1 MKLRTVEA
9 CGKHV
14 RKADP
19 YARYFF
25 FREEGNYHCAA
36 CPLTYKGHP
45 TTGTGHQNSR
55 IYTYKILNWKEPV
68 FPWSKWYRKQV
79 KGRYCYGHRENSYV
93 HKTVLACGKWVQK
106 VDDEARYFMYNGRH
120 CSSCPP
126 TYTGHPTTGTR
137 PSAKFEIFYIKNW
150 RQPGWMKK
158 FKRSSIN
165 RVCSGYTHS
174 KTGLKNITECA
185 AHVRK
190 SAPFARFF
198 FFRHNSNHHCGACPK
213 SYRGHPTTGTVV
225 KNSGYSTYGY
235 YNWRQPTFSWSKK
248 YQVKYT
254 NRYCTGYKKTATNH
268 RTVEACANWVR
279 QVDREAEYF
288 FFRMQSNWHCS
299 PCPMRY
305 KGTTAGTRV
314 DNRTTIMIF
323 RIYGWRAPTYGW
335 SKDYKRIASF
345 RYCSGYKKTATN
357 HRTVEACANW
367 VRKVDDEAKY
377 FFFRHQ
383 SNWHC
388 SPCPQSYTG
397 HPTRGTAVDNNTRIF
412 IYRIIGW
419 KPPSWMRDYKRVA
432 MNRYCTGY
440 KKSAFNHRSLTA
452 CANWVRKTD
461 REARYFFFR
470 HEGNYHCSPCPQS
483 YTGHPTTGTGHQNSR
498 IYIYRIT
505 GWTKPTY
512 SW

>member
-1 MKLRTVEA
+1 
-9 CGKHV
+9 
-14 RKADP
+14 
-19 YARYFF
+19 
-25 FREEGNYHCAA
+25 
-36 CPLTYKGHP
+36 
-45 TTGTGHQNSR
+45 
-55 IYTYKILNWKEPV
+55 
-68 FPWSKWYRKQV
+68 
-79 KGRYCYGHRENSYV
+79 
-93 HKTVLACGKWVQK
+93 
-106 VDDEARYFMYNGRH
+106 
-120 CSSCPP
+120 
-126 TYTGHPTTGTR
+126 
-137 PSAKFEIFYIKNW
+137 
-150 RQPGWMKK
+150 
-158 FKRSSIN
+158 
-165 RVCSGYTHS
+165 
-174 KTGLKNITECA
+174 
-185 AHVRK
+185 
-190 SAPFARFF
+190 
-198 FFRHNSNHHCGACPK
+198 
-213 SYRGHPTTGTVV
+213 
-225 KNSGYSTYGY
+225 
-235 YNWRQPTFSWSKK
+235 
-248 YQVKYT
+248 
-254 NRYCTGYKKTATNH
+254 
-268 RTVEACANWVR
+268 
-279 QVDREAEYF
+279 
-288 FFRMQSNWHCS
+288 
-299 PCPMRY
+299 MRY
-305 KGTTAGTRV
+305 KGTTSGTGV

-367 VRKVDDEAKY
+367 VKKVDDEAKY

-498 IYIYRIT
+498 IHIHRYCTGYKKTATNHRNVTNCANWVKSVDPEARYFFFREQSNWHCSPCPLYYNGSTTNTAEDKNTRIHIYKIT
-505 GWTKPTY
+505 GWKAPTFK
-512 SW
+512 W